1 MAAPKTAEVLAY
13 QVRPGNIA
21 RFKAGAKLP
30 DFLKVTSVEP
40 VREADGT
47 VKVET
52 RDGKLVPAKVEIKGV
67 GHGKKWADNNQQFSM
82 VVFGDLEVKVR
93 VKRVRVVVLKNGET
107 LEFVRNAR
115 IRMANWL
122 RAKDVSGRVR
132 TVYLSEISRRDWEY
146 RPIV

>member
-1 MAAPKTAEVLAY
+1 MSHLSEPREKWRYAMAAPKTAEVLAY

-52 RDGKLVPAKVEIKGV
+52 RDGKLVPAKVEIKGF
-67 GHGKKWADNNQQFSM
+67 GHGKKWADNNKRFSRAWS
-82 VVFGDLEVKVR
+82 VDLKVR
-93 VKRVRVVVLKNGET
+93 
-107 LEFVRNAR
+107 
-115 IRMANWL
+115 L
-122 RAKDVSGRVR
+122 RVSGAGSSVSR
-132 TVYLSEISRRDWEY
+132 T
-146 RPIV
+146 